1 MATYCNLLFVIS
13 NCQVYFKKILFIDV
27 IEHFDDFYHTVG
39 YEIED
44 LSTPYTKY
52 IEENLK
58 NDDVD
63 KYIKNIIENKNI
75 KGLIICDGELTT
87 NLYIHLRF
95 CFKFLNHFWLWFSKK
110 FRYRLEKWKKEISE
124 MNTMSYTKFYF
135 FKLKC
140 SANLLLWNNI

>member
-1 MATYCNLLFVIS
+1 MPSIFL
-13 NCQVYFKKILFIDV
+13 KKILFIDV

-63 KYIKNIIENKNI
+63 KYIRILLKIKNIRSDHLRWRANHQP
-75 KGLIICDGELTT
+75 
-87 NLYIHLRF
+87 LYPFRF
-95 CFKFLNHFWLWFSKK
+95 CFKF
-110 FRYRLEKWKKEISE
+110 
-124 MNTMSYTKFYF
+124 
-135 FKLKC
+135 
-140 SANLLLWNNI
+140 

>member
-1 MATYCNLLFVIS
+1 MFNYWNSVLKNTKVDCLIFYTWPHTATCYSLYLIAK
-13 NCQVYFKKILFIDV
+13 YIFKKILFIDV

-63 KYIKNIIENKNI
+63 KYIKNIIENKKYKRSDHLRWASTSTFI
-75 KGLIICDGELTT
+75 SI
-87 NLYIHLRF
+87 LRF
-95 CFKFLNHFWLWFSKK
+95 CFKFFKSFLTVVFYKK
-110 FRYRLEKWKKEISE
+110 IQVPIGKMEKG
-124 MNTMSYTKFYF
+124 NRVR
-135 FKLKC
+135 
-140 SANLLLWNNI
+140 

>member
-1 MATYCNLLFVIS
+1 M
-13 NCQVYFKKILFIDV
+13 FIDV
-27 IEHFDDFYHTVG
+27 IEHFDFYHTVG

-63 KYIKNIIENKNI
+63 KYIKNIIENKKY
-75 KGLIICDGELTT
+75 KGLIICDGELTI

-95 CFKFLNHFWLWFSKK
+95 CFKFLNHF
-110 FRYRLEKWKKEISE
+110 
-124 MNTMSYTKFYF
+124 
-135 FKLKC
+135 
-140 SANLLLWNNI
+140 

>member
-1 MATYCNLLFVIS
+1 MPSIFL
-13 NCQVYFKKILFIDV
+13 KKILFIDV

-63 KYIKNIIENKNI
+63 KYIKNIIENK
-75 KGLIICDGELTT
+75 KYKRSD
-87 NLYIHLRF
+87 HLRWRANHQPLYP
-95 CFKFLNHFWLWFSKK
+95 FKILFQIFKSFLTFGFLKNSGTD
-110 FRYRLEKWKKEISE
+110 WKNGKR
-124 MNTMSYTKFYF
+124 K
-135 FKLKC
+135 
-140 SANLLLWNNI
+140 